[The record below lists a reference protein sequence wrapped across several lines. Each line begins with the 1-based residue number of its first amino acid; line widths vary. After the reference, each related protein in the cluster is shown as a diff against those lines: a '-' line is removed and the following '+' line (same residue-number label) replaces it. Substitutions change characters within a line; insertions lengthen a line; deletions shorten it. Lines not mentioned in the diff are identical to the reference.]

1 MKALPGAALVDVAC
15 GTPLSVQ
22 EGIVRPSVVGNT

>member
-1 MKALPGAALVDVAC
+1 MKALPGAALADEAC

-22 EGIVRPSVVGNT
+22 EGIVGPSAVGDT